1 MFRGF
6 LTDPRPARPPDEPPP
21 TALAGSSIWFRS
33 MILSMK
39 KGANFRFQKTFENA
53 LRLVL
58 IIVSDAR
65 SWKTEKI
72 SKYLNL
78 YLRLSQQVKEP
89 SDADLLFCFALTN
102 RSLCTSFRWFSI
114 IHADRLFF
122 GGDRVPA
129 PTARGLIPPN
139 PNSRRSR
146 ARAKAALLSTNS
158 STDTQLMSIPSNGQ
172 TFCELQNFFSQ
183 CSPPNV
189 TDINCCIGVEN
200 GSRGLSESGGMK
212 VFASVADSLPLA
224 APFPLDAKL
233 VKSLSNRLSKAQRS
247 LSSLYSGSDAD
258 LSAALAKTFSRP
270 TEGFS
275 HECLH
280 LSLTLQFFSHACSS
294 HYLGH
299 AKNDNWVNTSVD
311 SGIDFA
317 VREDFYLE
325 TDYNYYTELE
335 KGYFGPPF

>member
-6 LTDPRPARPPDEPPP
+6 LTDPRPTRPPDEPPP

-39 KGANFRFQKTFENA
+39 KGANFHFQKTFENA

-129 PTARGLIPPN
+129 VPPTARGLIPPN

-189 TDINCCIGVEN
+189 TDINCPIGLENGPPPFVDPIPHHDASAAVLINTPATNTQSLSTPSNGQTFCELQTLFSQSIPLDVTDIDCCAASGVEN
-200 GSRGLSESGGMK
+200 
-212 VFASVADSLPLA
+212 ASALCLRDKGTTRA
-224 APFPLDAKL
+224 APRANLLCPL
-233 VKSLSNRLSKAQRS
+233 
-247 LSSLYSGSDAD
+247 
-258 LSAALAKTFSRP
+258 
-270 TEGFS
+270 
-275 HECLH
+275 
-280 LSLTLQFFSHACSS
+280 
-294 HYLGH
+294 
-299 AKNDNWVNTSVD
+299 
-311 SGIDFA
+311 I
-317 VREDFYLE
+317 
-325 TDYNYYTELE
+325 
-335 KGYFGPPF
+335 